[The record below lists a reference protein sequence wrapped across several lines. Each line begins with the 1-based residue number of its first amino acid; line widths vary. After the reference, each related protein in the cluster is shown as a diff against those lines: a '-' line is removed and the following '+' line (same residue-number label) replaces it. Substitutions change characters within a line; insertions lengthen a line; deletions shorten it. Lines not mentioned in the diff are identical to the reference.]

1 MTPVTEPASLAGVVL
16 AGGASLRMGRD
27 KATMPVPAAL
37 LDSNDGSGAPI
48 TMVER
53 VVSVVGQRCQPVFV
67 VAAPGQ
73 SLPDLPARVVRDD
86 VRGVGP
92 LLATGRGLRAAAEAG
107 AKRAFLCAA
116 DMPLLTADVIDL
128 LEARAIELDADVV
141 LPWDGRD
148 HYLAA
153 VYRTELA
160 DQVDA
165 LVAAG
170 ERSMRALVDRVDA
183 QRIVIPESRSLT
195 NLNSDA
201 DLRTLLYAGR

>member
-37 LDSNDGSGAPI
+37 LDNNDGSEAPI

-107 AKRAFLCAA
+107 AKRTFLSAA

-160 DQVDA
+160 DEVDA

-195 NLNSDA
+195 NVNSDA

>member
-16 AGGASLRMGRD
+16 AGGASLRIARD

-37 LDSNDGSGAPI
+37 LDSNDGSEAPI

-107 AKRAFLCAA
+107 AKRAFLSAA

-201 DLRTLLYAGR
+201 DLRTLLYAAR

>member
-1 MTPVTEPASLAGVVL
+1 MTPVTKPASLAGVVL

-37 LDSNDGSGAPI
+37 LGSKDGSAAPI

-107 AKRAFLCAA
+107 AKRAFLSAA

-183 QRIVIPESRSLT
+183 QRIVIPESRSLI